1 LVDDQLQGRLGAHC
15 LAVVEL
21 DDRYLEAAELDDQ
34 MDPNVVVAELLAQQ
48 VLLPEQ
54 VQLQPQELVVLL
66 VQLHLAELVQEQ
78 ALQLV
83 QALQRVQP

>member
-1 LVDDQLQGRLGAHC
+1 MDD
-15 LAVVEL
+15 
-21 DDRYLEAAELDDQ
+21 YFLEAAELDDQ

-48 VLLPEQ
+48 VQLPEQ
-54 VQLQPQELVVLL
+54 VQLRPQELVVQL
-66 VQLHLAELVQEQ
+66 VQLHLAVLVQEQ

>member
-1 LVDDQLQGRLGAHC
+1 MDDC
-15 LAVVEL
+15 F
-21 DDRYLEAAELDDQ
+21 LEVAELDDQ
-34 MDPNVVVAELLAQQ
+34 MDPNVVVAALLAQQ

-83 QALQRVQP
+83 QALQRVQPSQLVAQK

>member
-1 LVDDQLQGRLGAHC
+1 MDDCFLE
-15 LAVVEL
+15 VV
-21 DDRYLEAAELDDQ
+21 ELDDQ

-83 QALQRVQP
+83 QALQRVQPSQLVAQK